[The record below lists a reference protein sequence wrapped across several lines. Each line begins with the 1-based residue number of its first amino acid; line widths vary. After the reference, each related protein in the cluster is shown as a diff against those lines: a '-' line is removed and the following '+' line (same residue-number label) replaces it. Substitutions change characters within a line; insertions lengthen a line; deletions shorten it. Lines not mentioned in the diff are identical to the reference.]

1 MATKTEEKRI
11 LAVDLENK
19 TVTVGTPPQKVVVK
33 IGLFTPFQIVG
44 GNVYTFIDSA
54 RDGVFMEEA
63 ERGVYCEASSRLRG
77 SVQPT
82 KKFLVP
88 WSNVSYIL
96 YGEI

>member
-1 MATKTEEKRI
+1 MAKTEKVE
-11 LAVDLENK
+11 LVSS
-19 TVTVGTPPQKVVVK
+19 GTKVVVK
-33 IGLFTPFQIVG
+33 IGLFNPFQIVG

-54 RDGVFMEEA
+54 RDNVEMVEVEK
-63 ERGVYCEASSRLRG
+63 GVYCEAHSRLRG
-77 SVQPT
+77 PQAQAA

>member
-1 MATKTEEKRI
+1 MANEK
-11 LAVDLENK
+11 
-19 TVTVGTPPQKVVVK
+19 KVEVVKEGQRVAVK

-54 RDGVFMEEA
+54 RDNVSMVEVD
-63 ERGVYCEASSRLRG
+63 RGIYCEANSRLRG
-77 SVQPT
+77 PQAQAA

-88 WSNVSYIL
+88 WSNVSYVL